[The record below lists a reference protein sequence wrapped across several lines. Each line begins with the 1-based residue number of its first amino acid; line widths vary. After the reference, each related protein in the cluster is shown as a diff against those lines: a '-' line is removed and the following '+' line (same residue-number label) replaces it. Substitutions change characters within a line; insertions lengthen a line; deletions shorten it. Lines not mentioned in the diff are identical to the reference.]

1 MKCSHP
7 FESLD
12 EAVESGEALPERFQT
27 GFAVAFAGE
36 EAAEHGDPA
45 DDFADRGCFLGRLL
59 FGQQPS
65 GLPHRV
71 VEHGIRRQIGMD
83 SPQSHQMGQPP
94 GDNEIDDQRDL
105 QFLDMPQLQRL
116 DPASVLEHT

>member
-1 MKCSHP
+1 MKCSHL

-12 EAVESGEALPERFQT
+12 EAAESGEALPERFQT
-27 GFAVAFAGE
+27 GFAVAFTGE
-36 EAAEHGDPA
+36 EAAKHGDPT
-45 DDFADRGCFLGRLL
+45 DDFADRRRFLGRLL

-65 GLPHRV
+65 GLPFRLI
-71 VEHGIRRQIGMD
+71 EHGIRGQIGMD

-105 QFLDMPQLQRL
+105 QFLW
-116 DPASVLEHT
+116 EIKG